1 MLARILDLR
10 YIQLGLG
17 ILIILGTVFCIFT
30 PNYFLFKLGARF
42 AGMIML
48 GYLMMGIFFL
58 VLKQPRLMF
67 TSFACCAGLCLF
79 LKNASNSDLRH
90 PLPTNERSIRIAH
103 FNISA
108 SADDYESTIETL
120 AKSKADLISIQEVTP
135 DWQYLLKETL
145 SQKYPYSLAI
155 TRLDPFGLA
164 VYSKFPISQLDTF
177 FYEDIPN
184 ISGIVQLEKAK
195 HRFKFICAHTTP
207 PLYSL
212 AYEKMRNHLK
222 LVAEQA
228 VSDSIPTITIG
239 NFHAPPWWGEI
250 QELRTTAKLA
260 DSRRSAAYGISE
272 IFQSP
277 GDYILYSN
285 HFNCLNFKNIIT
297 PLSNH
302 LGIQGRYQF
311 KRNAKKAN

>member
-10 YIQLGLG
+10 SIQLGLS
-17 ILIILGTVFCIFT
+17 ILIILGTIFCIFT

-48 GYLMMGIFFL
+48 GYLTMGIFFL
-58 VLKQPRLMF
+58 VLQQPRLMF
-67 TSFACCAGLCLF
+67 TCFACCAGLCLF

-90 PLPTNERSIRIAH
+90 PLPTNERSIKVAH
-103 FNISA
+103 FNVSA
-108 SADDYESTIETL
+108 SADDYDTSIQAL
-120 AKSKADLISIQEVTP
+120 MNADPDLISIQEVTP
-135 DWQYLLKETL
+135 EWQYLLRETL
-145 SQKYPYSLAI
+145 SEKYPYSSAVI
-155 TRLDPFGLA
+155 RLDHFGLA

-184 ISGIVQLEKAK
+184 ISGIIELENPE

-212 AYEKMRNHLK
+212 AYEKMRNHLQ
-222 LVAEQA
+222 LVAKQS
-228 VSDSIPTITIG
+228 VSDSIPVITIG
-239 NFHAPPWWGEI
+239 NFHAPPWWAEI
-250 QELRTTAKLA
+250 QDLRATADLA

-277 GDYILYSN
+277 GDYILYSDD
-285 HFNCLNFKNIIT
+285 FNCLNFKNIIT

-311 KRNAKKAN
+311 KNNAEKAN